1 MGYGYSNP
9 GMQTNDKFGN
19 NGETIIELPSWK
31 HFSASSLGF
40 LYYIYIYMIDLVYV
54 PWSKRGWT
62 IRLYQGDEIEIYQYI
77 WVKYND
83 LTATE
88 PWESWLIREIIP
100 KWH

>member
-40 LYYIYIYMIDLVYV
+40 LYYIYIYD
-54 PWSKRGWT
+54 
-62 IRLYQGDEIEIYQYI
+62 RLSICAV
-77 WVKYND
+77 VKTRMDN
-83 LTATE
+83 
-88 PWESWLIREIIP
+88 PVIP
-100 KWH
+100 GG